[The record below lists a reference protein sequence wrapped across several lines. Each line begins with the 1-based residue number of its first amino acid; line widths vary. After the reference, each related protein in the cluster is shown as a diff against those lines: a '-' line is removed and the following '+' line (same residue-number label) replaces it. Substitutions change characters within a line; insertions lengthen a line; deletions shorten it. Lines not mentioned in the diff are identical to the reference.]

1 MQGKIIKGIA
11 GFYYIYAEDGN
22 VYECK
27 AKGIFR
33 KDNFK
38 PLVGDNVE
46 ITVLNEE
53 EKEGS
58 VTSILPRRNS
68 LIRPAVANVDQAFLI
83 FAMENPKPNF
93 LLLDRFLIMMKQQEI
108 PAVIC
113 FNKKDVGEKEE
124 MEKLYEIYTGCGYRV
139 VLSSTYEGE
148 GMDEIHEILKGK
160 TTVVA
165 GPSGVGKSSITNC
178 MQGEV
183 QMETGEISKKLK
195 RGKHTTRHSQVIPV
209 EKNTFLVDTP
219 GFSSLYLTDM
229 KEEELRDYFPEFVM
243 YEPQCRFQGCMHIH
257 EPGCAVKKALSEG
270 KISQQRY
277 DNYLALYEELKRKG
291 DTKTM
296 YQLCPSILSA
306 DFNRLG
312 EQIKILE
319 NEGVEWLH
327 IDVMDGDFVPSISF
341 GMPVIKSIRKE
352 SKMFF
357 DVHLMVTEP
366 ERYIQDFVNC
376 GADSIT
382 VHAEACEDLERTIER
397 IKDAG
402 VKVGVSIKP
411 ATPVND
417 ISHMLEDVDM
427 VLVMTVQPGFG
438 GQKYMDECTE
448 KIQELRELIDK
459 ENLNVDIE
467 VDGGI
472 NEGTI
477 ETVMKAG
484 ANIFVAGSWVFGGD
498 IAQNVRHIQKQ
509 IEEIGDRIE

>member
-1 MQGKIIKGIA
+1 
-11 GFYYIYAEDGN
+11 
-22 VYECK
+22 
-27 AKGIFR
+27 
-33 KDNFK
+33 
-38 PLVGDNVE
+38 
-46 ITVLNEE
+46 
-53 EKEGS
+53 
-58 VTSILPRRNS
+58 
-68 LIRPAVANVDQAFLI
+68 
-83 FAMENPKPNF
+83 
-93 LLLDRFLIMMKQQEI
+93 
-108 PAVIC
+108 
-113 FNKKDVGEKEE
+113 
-124 MEKLYEIYTGCGYRV
+124 
-139 VLSSTYEGE
+139 
-148 GMDEIHEILKGK
+148 
-160 TTVVA
+160 
-165 GPSGVGKSSITNC
+165 
-178 MQGEV
+178 
-183 QMETGEISKKLK
+183 
-195 RGKHTTRHSQVIPV
+195 
-209 EKNTFLVDTP
+209 
-219 GFSSLYLTDM
+219 
-229 KEEELRDYFPEFVM
+229 
-243 YEPQCRFQGCMHIH
+243 
-257 EPGCAVKKALSEG
+257 
-270 KISQQRY
+270 
-277 DNYLALYEELKRKG
+277 
-291 DTKTM
+291 M

-312 EQIKILE
+312 EQIQILE
-319 NEGVEWLH
+319 KQGVKWLH

-498 IAQNVRHIQKQ
+498 IAKNVRHIQKQ

>member
-1 MQGKIIKGIA
+1 
-11 GFYYIYAEDGN
+11 
-22 VYECK
+22 
-27 AKGIFR
+27 
-33 KDNFK
+33 
-38 PLVGDNVE
+38 
-46 ITVLNEE
+46 
-53 EKEGS
+53 
-58 VTSILPRRNS
+58 
-68 LIRPAVANVDQAFLI
+68 
-83 FAMENPKPNF
+83 
-93 LLLDRFLIMMKQQEI
+93 
-108 PAVIC
+108 
-113 FNKKDVGEKEE
+113 
-124 MEKLYEIYTGCGYRV
+124 
-139 VLSSTYEGE
+139 
-148 GMDEIHEILKGK
+148 
-160 TTVVA
+160 
-165 GPSGVGKSSITNC
+165 
-178 MQGEV
+178 
-183 QMETGEISKKLK
+183 
-195 RGKHTTRHSQVIPV
+195 
-209 EKNTFLVDTP
+209 
-219 GFSSLYLTDM
+219 
-229 KEEELRDYFPEFVM
+229 
-243 YEPQCRFQGCMHIH
+243 
-257 EPGCAVKKALSEG
+257 
-270 KISQQRY
+270 
-277 DNYLALYEELKRKG
+277 
-291 DTKTM
+291 M

-319 NEGVEWLH
+319 NEGVKWLH

-472 NEGTI
+472 NEDTL

-498 IAQNVRHIQKQ
+498 IAANVRHIQKE
-509 IEEIGDRIE
+509 IEKIGDRIE